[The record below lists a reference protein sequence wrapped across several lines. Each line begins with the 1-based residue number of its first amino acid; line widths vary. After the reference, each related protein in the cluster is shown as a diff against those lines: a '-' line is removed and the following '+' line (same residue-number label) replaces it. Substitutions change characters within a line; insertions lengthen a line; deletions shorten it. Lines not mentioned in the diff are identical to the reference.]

1 MAQDYQLLQSGV
13 TTFGQL
19 YGKINN
25 LVEALRSA
33 FSGTSFPT
41 NPREGQFCLRTDQ
54 NKLYVYINNN
64 WDEVAVSSTGLGL
77 EIITARGTKST
88 LDQRLDVSLNEDGT
102 LKSNVSAY
110 QSQWILPSLTFT
122 YVDATTFQ
130 VNGDQ
135 TDIYAATRRLK
146 INLTGS
152 TQYSE
157 VVSSS
162 YNSEQNK
169 TTITIA
175 DAVLTNELVSVEH
188 SIISPI
194 NANGAV
200 TKKMLDIKVE
210 DNVIKVKE
218 GSNWISAVLNASD
231 ADKVDGFHASQTP
244 SADTIPVADA
254 SGKLN
259 VGWLP
264 ALELGLRG
272 AVFTSSTTWVVPDG
286 VTRLFIYAIGGGG
299 GGAGGRDFGGEPF
312 GSGGGGSGYW
322 DYKFVNV
329 VEEEDSGETL
339 TITVGAGGS
348 GGGSGSGGSS
358 GGSGGVTSVV
368 GSSSETLIT
377 VSGGGGGGLGVSS
390 ESVAYGGIGGV
401 SGHPSVGGIGG
412 NGGLGGRGGAP
423 GSNGMSA
430 SMYGGGGGGGGSGK
444 GEGTSS
450 SSYPGGDGK
459 SGLVIIMY

>member
-1 MAQDYQLLQSGV
+1 
-13 TTFGQL
+13 
-19 YGKINN
+19 
-25 LVEALRSA
+25 
-33 FSGTSFPT
+33 
-41 NPREGQFCLRTDQ
+41 
-54 NKLYVYINNN
+54 
-64 WDEVAVSSTGLGL
+64 
-77 EIITARGTKST
+77 
-88 LDQRLDVSLNEDGT
+88 

-299 GGAGGRDFGGEPF
+299 GGGGGSGG
-312 GSGGGGSGYW
+312 GSGGGGGSGYW

-329 VEEEDSGETL
+329 DSKETL

-348 GGGSGSGGSS
+348 GGGSGGSGSS
-358 GGSGGVTSVV
+358 GGSGGGSSVV

-377 VSGGGGGGLGVSS
+377 VSGGDGGERGVSS

-412 NGGLGGRGGAP
+412 NGGLGGRGGKK
-423 GSNGMSA
+423 GSSGMSA
-430 SMYGGGGGGGGSGK
+430 SMYGGGGGGASSPGGS
-444 GEGTSS
+444 
-450 SSYPGGDGK
+450 SYYGGNGK